1 MWSTDGNNILA
12 NDIDEVHHHDLHHYC
27 DDYIFFDKVF
37 TSMVRLSDQGNKCY
51 DHDYGVD
58 HQHDGNE
65 YKFDVEQGWLD
76 YLKKD
81 NICHNQLCLHYPM
94 CLSSSGQ

>member
-1 MWSTDGNNILA
+1 MIFIIIAMTTF
-12 NDIDEVHHHDLHHYC
+12 
-27 DDYIFFDKVF
+27 FFDKVF

-76 YLKKD
+76 YLKKTIFVKINFVFIIRCAYHHQD
-81 NICHNQLCLHYPM
+81 NEY
-94 CLSSSGQ
+94 

>member
-1 MWSTDGNNILA
+1 
-12 NDIDEVHHHDLHHYC
+12 
-27 DDYIFFDKVF
+27 
-37 TSMVRLSDQGNKCY
+37 MVRLSDQGNKCY

-76 YLKKD
+76 YFKKD
-81 NICHNQLCLHYPM
+81 NIC
-94 CLSSSGQ
+94 

>member
-1 MWSTDGNNILA
+1 MIFIIIAITA
-12 NDIDEVHHHDLHHYC
+12 F
-27 DDYIFFDKVF
+27 FFDKVF

-76 YLKKD
+76 YLNKSK
-81 NICHNQLCLHYPM
+81 LF
-94 CLSSSGQ
+94 